1 MGKLKKIIKRYWLI
15 IVLLGLG
22 LIFFTKELFAAQLD
36 EQGIQELKTEI
47 LDLEQS
53 DPKLADALKKELIDA
68 IAKGEITLLKQGENL
83 ENKDA
88 QMGGDITVGEQ
99 VKDVILEELDLTTP
113 DGQKIALD
121 KLAQEKDNLLKEGF
135 TEDELKLMEEKIKA
149 GEAPSEI
156 FERHALEH
164 DPENYENIERVD
176 YPRTLEE
183 MEKMF
188 VEIMGREPSA
198 EEREMMEKAEASM
211 ERNQEYTADHEF
223 SLAEMEK
230 EFVNTMGRGPTEQ
243 EIEQMKEVAERMKEG
258 NTDHDFSL
266 EGMEREFVNTMG
278 REPNEQEVEQMKEVA
293 ERMATEHEVVVRE
306 TEAPV
311 VEREAAVAERE
322 WTREDMEREMQ
333 RMDREP
339 TEQERQMME
348 QYLADH

>member
-1 MGKLKKIIKRYWLI
+1 MGKLKKIIKRYWLV

-22 LIFFTKELFAAQLD
+22 LIFLTTEIFAAQLD
-36 EQGIQELKTEI
+36 EQGVQELKTEI
-47 LDLEQS
+47 LGLEQS
-53 DPKLADALKKELIDA
+53 DPKLADALKKELIEA
-68 IAKGEITLLKQGENL
+68 ISKGEVILPNQGDNL

-88 QMGGDITVGEQ
+88 LMGDDITVGEQ
-99 VKDVILEELDLTTP
+99 VKDVIFEELDLTTQ

-156 FERHALEH
+156 FERHAFEH
-164 DPENYENIERVD
+164 DPENYEQIERMD

-188 VEIMGREPSA
+188 VEFMGREPSA

-211 ERNQEYTADHEF
+211 ERHQEYTADHEF

-230 EFVNTMGRGPTEQ
+230 EFVNTMGREPT
-243 EIEQMKEVAERMKEG
+243 
-258 NTDHDFSL
+258 
-266 EGMEREFVNTMG
+266 
-278 REPNEQEVEQMKEVA
+278 EQEVEQMKEVA
-293 ERMATEHEVVVRE
+293 ERMAQEHEVVLRE

-311 VEREAAVAERE
+311 AEVREVEAPAIETREYEAPMVERETIAPERE
-322 WTREDMEREMQ
+322 WTREDMEREMEQ
-333 RMDREP
+333 MDREP
-339 TEQERQMME
+339 TEQEREMME
-348 QYLADH
+348 RYLQEHQQ